1 MVLADACFSTETTLQ
16 AGSSIAAVN
25 NATEAIGSIFLLA
38 CVTVFLLGLAE
49 VIGQSGKKVVMRKPA
64 MEVLLVMVEFSVTF
78 DIRLFYLKGYNQ
90 ALYIE

>member
-1 MVLADACFSTETTLQ
+1 
-16 AGSSIAAVN
+16 
-25 NATEAIGSIFLLA
+25 
-38 CVTVFLLGLAE
+38 
-49 VIGQSGKKVVMRKPA
+49 MRKPA